1 MKLNRKAIAFLSSFA
16 VVALFSTSAF
26 AQQGAAQAAAGNAYS
41 MLGWIGIAAGIGIGL
56 AAFGG
61 AIGMGNAVAST
72 MEGIARNPGSRDEVF
87 VPFIIGLA
95 LIESLVIYAFVIA
108 FQLQGSINLEGTLQ
122 IAGG

>member
-1 MKLNRKAIAFLSSFA
+1 MKLNKKVLAFLSSFA
-16 VVALFSTSAF
+16 VIALFSTSAF
-26 AQQGAAQAAAGNAYS
+26 AQTGAEAAAGNAYS
-41 MLGWIGIAAGIGIGL
+41 MISWLGIAAGFGIAI

-61 AIGMGNAVAST
+61 ALGMGYAVAST

-108 FQLQGSINLEGTLQ
+108 FFLQQGISIEDTIS
-122 IAGG
+122 IAV

>member
-1 MKLNRKAIAFLSSFA
+1 MKSNKKLIAVLSSFA

-26 AQQGAAQAAAGNAYS
+26 AQTGAAQAAAGNAYS
-41 MLGWIGIAAGIGIGL
+41 MLGWIGLAAGLGIGI

-108 FQLQGSINLEGTLQ
+108 FFLQGNVSYEGTLQ
-122 IAGG
+122 IMGG

>member
-26 AQQGAAQAAAGNAYS
+26 AQQGAQVAAGNAYS

-108 FQLQGSINLEGTLQ
+108 FQLQGSINLKGTLE

>member
-1 MKLNRKAIAFLSSFA
+1 MKLNRKVLAFLSSFA

-26 AQQGAAQAAAGNAYS
+26 AQTGAEAAAGNAYS
-41 MLGWIGIAAGIGIGL
+41 MLGSLGFAAGLGIAI

-61 AIGMGNAVAST
+61 AIGMGYAVAAT
-72 MEGIARNPGSRDEVF
+72 MEGISRNPGSRDEVF

-108 FQLQGSINLEGTLQ
+108 FQIQGNIGIEGTIS
-122 IAGG
+122 IAG

>member
-1 MKLNRKAIAFLSSFA
+1 MKSKKKVIAVLSSFA

-26 AQQGAAQAAAGNAYS
+26 AQEGAAAAAAGNAYS
-41 MLGWIGIAAGIGIGL
+41 MLGWLGIAAGIGIGI
-56 AAFGG
+56 ASFGG

-72 MEGIARNPGSRDEVF
+72 LEGIARNPGSRDEVF

-95 LIESLVIYAFVIA
+95 LIESLVIYAFAIA
-108 FQLQGSINLEGTLQ
+108 YLLQTNVAFEGTLQ